1 MAANTS
7 RNLITIEKKKTFKNS
22 LESAFQK
29 LSSIQA
35 LLKTKM
41 RLKRKPQI
49 TATAGSTGKKN
60 GEISAS
66 MSGITLNF
74 ASFFIT
80 FSGRD
85 LHHFE
90 QF

>member
-1 MAANTS
+1 
-7 RNLITIEKKKTFKNS
+7 
-22 LESAFQK
+22 
-29 LSSIQA
+29 
-35 LLKTKM
+35 
-41 RLKRKPQI
+41 
-49 TATAGSTGKKN
+49 
-60 GEISAS
+60 